1 MRIASATLRNLL
13 SFGREGVQLELRP
26 LNVLIGPNG
35 SGKSNLIESL
45 DLMRS
50 TDDWQRAS
58 REGGGVKEWIW
69 KGNPESAATI
79 SLIFEDLGFSPARKP
94 VRHELSFRG
103 TSFFEIADERIEN
116 VEPSYPGADDV
127 FFYYRYQNGKPVLSA
142 VAGQKRQL
150 KPETIVS
157 GRSVLGQIHDP
168 EQYPEMA
175 SIRDFYTQ
183 IRIYREW
190 TFGRS
195 GILRKPQAADLRND
209 VLAEDFSNLGM
220 FLNRIRTKY
229 PQAKQALVAAL
240 RDVYDGV
247 TDFDVFV
254 EGGTVQLFLHEGSYA
269 IPATRLSDGTI
280 RYLCLLAILFDP
292 APPPLVCIE
301 EPELGLHPDL
311 ITSVARHLQ
320 SLAERTQVIITTHS
334 VLLVDALSESPES
347 IVVCEKEQEATA
359 LTRLSAKELEPW
371 LDEYGLGQLW
381 SRGSLGGNR
390 W

>member
-1 MRIASATLRNLL
+1 
-13 SFGREGVQLELRP
+13 
-26 LNVLIGPNG
+26 
-35 SGKSNLIESL
+35 
-45 DLMRS
+45 
-50 TDDWQRAS
+50 
-58 REGGGVKEWIW
+58 
-69 KGNPESAATI
+69 
-79 SLIFEDLGFSPARKP
+79 
-94 VRHELSFRG
+94 
-103 TSFFEIADERIEN
+103 
-116 VEPSYPGADDV
+116 
-127 FFYYRYQNGKPVLSA
+127 
-142 VAGQKRQL
+142 
-150 KPETIVS
+150 
-157 GRSVLGQIHDP
+157 
-168 EQYPEMA
+168 
-175 SIRDFYTQ
+175 
-183 IRIYREW
+183 
-190 TFGRS
+190 
-195 GILRKPQAADLRND
+195 
-209 VLAEDFSNLGM
+209 M